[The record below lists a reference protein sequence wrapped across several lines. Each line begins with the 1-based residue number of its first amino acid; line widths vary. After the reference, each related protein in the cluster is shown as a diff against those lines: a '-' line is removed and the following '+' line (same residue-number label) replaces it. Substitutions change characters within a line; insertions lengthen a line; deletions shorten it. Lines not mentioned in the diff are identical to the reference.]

1 MPEII
6 FILQE
11 RLDFA
16 MKEIIFDLLSVGKKF
31 ILTPE
36 VHLSIAMLL
45 VKAIVLAASVNLY
58 YVKSCCTKEFNN

>member
-1 MPEII
+1 MYL
-6 FILQE
+6 FCKLCFFFLQE

-36 VHLSIAMLL
+36 VYFSIAMLL
-45 VKAIVLAASVNLY
+45 FKAIVLAASFDLY
-58 YVKSCCTKEFNN
+58 YVKA